1 MFCRKDHRRLTQYK
15 RCTLVID
22 FIGSTCDS
30 SWIEV
35 NDTCFG
41 VFAGTSVAKDWFAA
55 RESCLQLGSDLAVV
69 DSEIERKIIA
79 DHLTNIANRYPGHNV
94 KALLGIRNIGRWYW
108 LDGSN
113 ISASIWHSGYPDVL
127 KTGEC
132 GLLAK
137 SSREWKLDHVPCRR
151 RFSFICE
158 TDERKSFVMVKSFQG
173 FSFLIKFFSDA

>member
-1 MFCRKDHRRLTQYK
+1 MIH
-15 RCTLVID
+15 

-30 SWIEV
+30 GWIEV

-41 VFAGTSVAKDWFAA
+41 VFAGTSVAKEWYKA
-55 RESCLQLGSDLAVV
+55 RESCLQQGGDLAVV

-79 DHLTNIANRYPGHNV
+79 DHLTNITNRYPVDNI
-94 KALLGIRNIGRWYW
+94 KAFLGIHNFGTWYW

-113 ISASIWHSGYPDVL
+113 ISASIWHSGYPNVL

-137 SSREWKLDHVPCRR
+137 LSSEWKLAHMPCRFGYR
-151 RFSFICE
+151 FICE

-173 FSFLIKFFSDA
+173 FFFFFLIKFFLDA